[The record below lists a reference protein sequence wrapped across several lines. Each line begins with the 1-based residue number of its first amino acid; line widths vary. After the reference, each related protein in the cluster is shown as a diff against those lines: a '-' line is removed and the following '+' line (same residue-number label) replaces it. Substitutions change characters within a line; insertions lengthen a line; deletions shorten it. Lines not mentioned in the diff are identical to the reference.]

1 MKLYVGSINR
11 VKVSAVVEALDDFDL
26 NIIPF
31 EANSEV
37 GAQPIGDEQTL
48 QGAINRANSLPTNGL
63 RIGLEAGVTL
73 LNEQLY
79 LVNFGAL
86 IDEDNELYVA
96 GGTRLPLPNEIK
108 DLILNKGLELAD
120 AMKEYFNVEGI
131 KHQNGA
137 VGYFT
142 NDLVKRKEIFIH
154 ITKLLYGQYLYKQK
168 NK

>member
-31 EANSEV
+31 EATSEV
-37 GAQPIGDEQTL
+37 GPQPIGDEQTL
-48 QGAINRANSLPTNGL
+48 QGAINRAKSLPTNGL

-73 LNEQLY
+73 LNNQLF

-86 IDEDNELYVA
+86 IDEDGELYVA
-96 GGTRLPLPNEIK
+96 GGTRIPLPEHIK
-108 DLILNKGLELAD
+108 KLILEDKLELAD
-120 AMKEYFNVEGI
+120 AMEQTYKVEGI

-137 VGYFT
+137 IGFFT

>member
-31 EANSEV
+31 EATSEV
-37 GAQPIGDEQTL
+37 GPQPIGDEQTL
-48 QGAINRANSLPTNGL
+48 QGAINRAKSLPTNGL

-73 LNEQLY
+73 LNNQLF

-86 IDEDNELYVA
+86 IDEDGELYVA
-96 GGTRLPLPNEIK
+96 GGTRIPLPEHIK
-108 DLILNKGLELAD
+108 KLILEDKLELAD
-120 AMKEYFNVEGI
+120 AMEQTYKVEGI

-137 VGYFT
+137 IGYFT

>member
-31 EANSEV
+31 EAESEV

-86 IDEDNELYVA
+86 LDEDGELYVA

-108 DLILNKGLELAD
+108 DLIFNKGLELAD

>member
-108 DLILNKGLELAD
+108 DLIFNKGLELAD

>member
-31 EANSEV
+31 EATSEV
-37 GAQPIGDEQTL
+37 GPQPIGDEQTL
-48 QGAINRANSLPTNGL
+48 QGAINRAKSLPTNGL

-73 LNEQLY
+73 LNNQLF

-86 IDEDNELYVA
+86 IDEDGELYVA
-96 GGTRLPLPNEIK
+96 GGTRIPLPEHIK
-108 DLILNKGLELAD
+108 KLVLEDKLELAD
-120 AMKEYFNVEGI
+120 AMKQTYKVEGI

-137 VGYFT
+137 IGYFT

>member
-108 DLILNKGLELAD
+108 DLIFNKGLELAD

-142 NDLVKRKEIFIH
+142 NDLVKRKEILIH

>member
-31 EANSEV
+31 EATSEV
-37 GAQPIGDEQTL
+37 GPQPIGDEQTL
-48 QGAINRANSLPTNGL
+48 QGAINRAKSLPTNGL

-73 LNEQLY
+73 LNNQLF

-86 IDEDNELYVA
+86 IDEDGELYVA
-96 GGTRLPLPNEIK
+96 GGTRIPLPEHIK
-108 DLILNKGLELAD
+108 KLVLEDKLELAD
-120 AMKEYFNVEGI
+120 AMEQTYKVEGI

-137 VGYFT
+137 IGYFT